1 VKLGL
6 TAIALERNQ
15 SKRVLGK
22 SVNGGFYFH
31 PTDEDL
37 SAGTPVRKKPLGG
50 VTSRYSYSGFAV
62 AALLS
67 LSLSLAALAQQ
78 QQPPVPDA
86 PTPQA
91 PKPLASDVNG
101 PITPG
106 KGAGEITPEPPPS
119 SIPPAPSSQMPSSQ
133 VISSPAKD
141 QVQTTPPEQPTSG
154 EGVSAITKF
163 ITHTNFV
170 EVPVTVKDSKGML
183 VAGLTY
189 HDFKVYENDT
199 REPISFFTT
208 DSFPLSIAFVIDQS
222 LTSDV
227 MTKVNNSLG
236 AIQGALTPYDE
247 LAVFSYNNGAQN
259 RSGGFTG
266 AQSARVPFVLS
277 MTKTAGTEMLVPV
290 TDGPLAGCS
299 IHYNGNCADPNIQKG
314 GATGGT
320 TFMSLPKEIH
330 TLNDAI
336 LAAAK
341 ELSTRP
347 KGRRR
352 IIYVISDGKE
362 YGSKAKYP
370 EVLKYLQTN
379 KTAVYGTL
387 VGDSAR
393 WGEGY
398 ISRFHIPG
406 MMIDNILIKYAHAT
420 GGVLDSEHG
429 VDGIERS
436 YAKIAEEARNQYTLG
451 YYSHQPILDTRF
463 RKIDVRVE
471 RPGMEVIAK
480 TGYYTSGQDAR

>member
-6 TAIALERNQ
+6 TAIAL
-15 SKRVLGK
+15 
-22 SVNGGFYFH
+22 
-31 PTDEDL
+31 
-37 SAGTPVRKKPLGG
+37 
-50 VTSRYSYSGFAV
+50 

-67 LSLSLAALAQQ
+67 LSPHSGLRLSSVAVAQQ
-78 QQPPVPDA
+78 QQPTVPDA

-101 PITPG
+101 PIIPG
-106 KGAGEITPEPPPS
+106 QGAGETPTGPAS
-119 SIPPAPSSQMPSSQ
+119 SSNPTAQQPPAPRRPEPSSQ
-133 VISSPAKD
+133 PPSIQGKD
-141 QVQTTPPEQPTSG
+141 QVQITPPEQPAAG
-154 EGVSAITKF
+154 EGVDKV
-163 ITHTNFV
+163 THLGTINVNFV
-170 EVPVTVKDSKGML
+170 EVPVTVKDSKGKL

-189 HDFKVYENDT
+189 RDFKIYENDS
-199 REPISFFTT
+199 REPLAFFTT

-227 MTKVNNSLG
+227 MAKVNNSLG

-247 LAVFSYNNGAQN
+247 IAIFSYNNGAQD

-277 MTKTAGTEMLVPV
+277 MTKAAGEEMLAPV
-290 TDGPLAGCS
+290 TDGPLAGCN
-299 IHYNGNCADPNIQKG
+299 IRQNGGCVDPNIQPGRSAG
-314 GATGGT
+314 GS
-320 TFMSLPKEIH
+320 TFMTIPKEIH

-362 YGSKAKYP
+362 YGSKAKYA
-370 EVLKYLQTN
+370 EVLKYLETN

-398 ISRFHIPG
+398 VSRMHVPFT
-406 MMIDNILIKYAHAT
+406 MYDNILVKYAHMT
-420 GGVLDSEHG
+420 GGVLDSERG
-429 VDGIERS
+429 VNGIEKS
-436 YAKIAEEARNQYTLG
+436 YADIAEEARTQYTLG
-451 YYSHQPILDTRF
+451 YYSHQPVIDTRF

-480 TGYYTSGQDAR
+480 TGYYTSGQDAH

>member
-1 VKLGL
+1 VKLGF
-6 TAIALERNQ
+6 TAIAL
-15 SKRVLGK
+15 
-22 SVNGGFYFH
+22 
-31 PTDEDL
+31 
-37 SAGTPVRKKPLGG
+37 
-50 VTSRYSYSGFAV
+50 

-67 LSLSLAALAQQ
+67 LSLSLAAVAQQ
-78 QQPPVPDA
+78 PQPPVPDA

-91 PKPLASDVNG
+91 PKPLSSDVNG
-101 PITPG
+101 PIIPG
-106 KGAGEITPEPPPS
+106 EGAGDTPTGPTS
-119 SIPPAPSSQMPSSQ
+119 SSNPTVQQPAGSSQTPSSQTLTDQ
-133 VISSPAKD
+133 GKD
-141 QVQTTPPEQPTSG
+141 LVQTTPPEQPAAG
-154 EGVSAITKF
+154 EGVEKVTKLGMVNV
-163 ITHTNFV
+163 NFV
-170 EVPVTVKDSKGML
+170 EVPVTVKDSKGKL

-189 HDFKVYENDT
+189 RDFKIYENDT
-199 REPISFFTT
+199 REPLAFFTT

-227 MTKVNNSLG
+227 MAKVNTSLG

-247 LAVFSYNNGAQN
+247 IAIFSYNNGAQD

-277 MTKTAGTEMLVPV
+277 MTKSAGEEMLAPV
-290 TDGPLAGCS
+290 TDGPLAGCN
-299 IHYNGNCADPNIQKG
+299 IRQNGNCVDPNIQPGRSAG
-314 GATGGT
+314 GS
-320 TFMSLPKEIH
+320 TFMSIPKEIH

-362 YGSKAKYP
+362 SGSKAKYP
-370 EVLKYLQTN
+370 EVLKYLETN

-398 ISRFHIPG
+398 LSRFHVPG
-406 MMIDNILIKYAHAT
+406 MMTDNILIKYAHMT
-420 GGVLDSEHG
+420 GGVLDSEKG
-429 VDGIERS
+429 VDGIEKS

-451 YYSHQPILDTRF
+451 YYSHQPIIDTRF

-480 TGYYTSGQDAR
+480 TGYYTSGQDAH